1 MGVSRSAGG
10 GMVQVRAGS
19 RVVDLLVVVSGLGID
34 CWCNN
39 FETDSGSN
47 SDSGSGSG
55 WINVIRN

>member
-1 MGVSRSAGG
+1 
-10 GMVQVRAGS
+10 MVQVRAGS